1 MAKLKMTAP
10 ETDRQALF
18 GLVEALKAYVDWN
31 GLEHRTAVDDGVG
44 GLCPCPEDDTCD
56 CPEVLALSEA
66 LGQAMA
72 RLEHTVEDPERVR
85 QLTEALAPF
94 AAFRKAPPEPADFAR
109 ARQVIPVDGR
119 LFRCSARKA
128 ATDPPMDCGWPWCGC
143 DPSADRV
150 LSQLSE
156 EGGAIV
162 RQSWVEDVGAFLF
175 DVQANPMLAGG
186 DLDKRA
192 DKLAEQLK
200 LEGHDVPEPRPSR
213 EETVTADGKLVRKH
227 WLDDVRDALST
238 CEDCGKQFPNHGEM
252 AEHRRALRQAADQ
265 VQHAYV
271 DKLATTANSR
281 EAALEVAQRELT
293 HRAKQLGTTEEEIRK
308 HQGKVAGQ

>member
-1 MAKLKMTAP
+1 MVAKLKMTAP

-94 AAFRKAPPEPADFAR
+94 AEFRKAPPEPADFAR
-109 ARQVIPVDGR
+109 ARQVLPVDGR
-119 LFRCSARKA
+119 LFKCSAR
-128 ATDPPMDCGWPWCGC
+128 TIPTHGGDPMDCDWPHCGC
-143 DPSADRV
+143 DPSANRV
-150 LSQLSE
+150 LEQLHE
-156 EGGAIV
+156 EGASIV
-162 RQSWVEDVGAFLF
+162 PNSLLEDAGGLVW
-175 DVQANPMLAGG
+175 DIQVNPILAGG
-186 DLDKRA
+186 DLAKQA
-192 DKLAEQLK
+192 EALAEQLK
-200 LEGHDVPEPRPSR
+200 RQGIERLTDGAGF
-213 EETVTADGKLVRKH
+213 ETVAGFHKVDGVTVESFGLE
-227 WLDDVRDALST
+227 AE
-238 CEDCGKQFPNHGEM
+238 CGDCGLTFANHGEM

-265 VQHAYV
+265 VAKVYV
-271 DKLATTANSR
+271 DATIGGGSRTHALLHAEREATKLAAG
-281 EAALEVAQRELT
+281 
-293 HRAKQLGTTEEEIRK
+293 LGTTVEEIRK
-308 HQGKVAGQ
+308 HQGKVTGQ